1 MNQPYIIVLGNEKG
15 GTGKS
20 TLSIHIITQLLQ
32 LGYKVGSIDI
42 DARQG
47 TLSRYLENR
56 ETSRR
61 KYSYDLKMPDHHP
74 IYMANEELVKQA
86 QQIERQNFIEV
97 MDKLRDNDF
106 IVIDTPG
113 HDAFLSK
120 FAHSYA
126 HTVITPI
133 NDSFIDLDVL
143 VKTDQE
149 DRRKMRP
156 SLYAETMWEQKKQR
170 LIRDRFEIDWIVVR
184 NRLSHI
190 QAKNKIEMSS
200 ALDLLASRIGFRIA
214 PGFSERVIFR
224 ELFLKGMTL
233 IDLEVIGT
241 PLSMSHVA
249 AKQEL
254 RTLLE
259 TINLPDL
266 RSKIEEQNNSR
277 GKHNVNKI
285 IQQKH
290 QKIAG

>member
-1 MNQPYIIVLGNEKG
+1 MFKIKIMNQPYVIVLGNEKG

-32 LGYKVGSIDI
+32 IGYKVGSIDI

-47 TLSRYLENR
+47 TLTRYLENR
-56 ETSRR
+56 QNA
-61 KYSYDLKMPDHHP
+61 KQNYNYDLKMPDHYP

-97 MDKLRDNDF
+97 MDKLSGYDF
-106 IVIDTPG
+106 VVIDTPG
-113 HDAFLSK
+113 RDAFLSK

-143 VKTDQE
+143 VKTDLT
-149 DRRKMRP
+149 DKRKMQP
-156 SLYAETMWEQKKQR
+156 SLYAETIWEQKKQR

-190 QAKNKIEMSS
+190 QAKNKIEMAS

-233 IDLEVIGT
+233 IDLEVLGT
-241 PLSMSHVA
+241 NLSMSHVA

-254 RTLLE
+254 RALLE

-266 RSKIEEQNNSR
+266 KDRIDQ
-277 GKHNVNKI
+277 
-285 IQQKH
+285 
-290 QKIAG
+290 QKIAS